1 MALGAR
7 NKFGEPM
14 FEPKVFQMEIYC
26 IKESTFDIVG
36 TFYDFPQWFGA
47 RGIAF
52 PLPPLVTPLIAPL
65 AHKVWRILSQLKQNK

>member
-36 TFYDFPQWFGA
+36 TFYDFPQ
-47 RGIAF
+47 
-52 PLPPLVTPLIAPL
+52 
-65 AHKVWRILSQLKQNK
+65 